1 MGDKNIVMGKWNPMP
16 ASYFEDLENDD
27 CLSLFRDPIY
37 SEKYITSDHPTP
49 EKTSFAPEYKNFIK
63 F

>member
-1 MGDKNIVMGKWNPMP
+1 MGKWNPMP